1 MTTLSLNEPGEAV
14 ELHEVVDLSLR
25 SRKEVGGRGAVLR
38 RSLKSTNIGVVS
50 WFQTE
55 GERGWEGI

>member
-1 MTTLSLNEPGEAV
+1 MSLNEPGEAV

-55 GERGWEGI
+55 GERG